1 MAFFSE
7 WRPKEKKIVEAIH
20 EGRIIKVYEE
30 DAVRE
35 GLFILRKHED
45 KLAVPAK
52 GKEEEKKLLFDD
64 FRKPLRWKSNN
75 VAAELKENFHWD
87 IVRKRKDKGLGRKQ
101 VASAIGCSE
110 NDLKSLE
117 NGILPSNDFVLI
129 NRLEQYF
136 KINLRKGS
144 GFNESP
150 RAVVEKKGEGLGE
163 KPASSDSIEILDK

>member
-7 WRPKEKKIVEAIH
+7 WAPKEKKIVEAIH

-30 DAVRE
+30 DAIRE
-35 GLFILRKHED
+35 GLFILKKYEE
-45 KLAVPAK
+45 KPAFAVK

-87 IVRKRKDKGLGRKQ
+87 IVRKRKDRGLGRKQ

-129 NRLEQYF
+129 NRLEQYY

-150 RAVVEKKGEGLGE
+150 RAVVEKQKEE
-163 KPASSDSIEILDK
+163 TQSSDSIEVIDLDK

>member
-1 MAFFSE
+1 MAFLSE
-7 WRPKEKKIVEAIH
+7 WRQKEKKIVEAIH
-20 EGRIIKVYEE
+20 DGKIIKVYED
-30 DAVRE
+30 DAIRE
-35 GLFILRKHED
+35 GLFILKKHED
-45 KLAVPAK
+45 KLA
-52 GKEEEKKLLFDD
+52 D

-75 VAAELKENFHWD
+75 IAAELKENFHWD
-87 IVRKRKDKGLGRKQ
+87 IVRKRKDRGLGRKQ

-144 GFNESP
+144 GFSESP
-150 RAVVEKKGEGLGE
+150 RAVVEKQSEEIK
-163 KPASSDSIEILDK
+163 SSDNIEVLDLDK